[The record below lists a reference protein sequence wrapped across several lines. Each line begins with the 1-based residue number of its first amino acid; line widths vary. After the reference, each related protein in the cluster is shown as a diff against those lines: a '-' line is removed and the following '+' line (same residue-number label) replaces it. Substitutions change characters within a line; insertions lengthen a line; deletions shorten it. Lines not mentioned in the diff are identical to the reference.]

1 MTDTVHTPPD
11 TPALPA
17 AVARRSMRDVAFG
30 LLTAAAAVLF
40 AAFVIPAF
48 VSVPASVKA
57 APLSPAFLPYV
68 LTGLIGLLGLVC
80 AGQAMFGRGVPKED
94 GEGFDPARHWPL
106 SAALLAALL
115 AAVFAAFWWLPERVG
130 MLPVAVGTM
139 AAMLLAG
146 GERNVLRLVLVAVAV
161 PVLIWLFFTKVAMV
175 PLPEG
180 PLEALVAS

>member
-30 LLTAAAAVLF
+30 LLTAAAAALF

-48 VSVPASVKA
+48 ISVPGNVKA

-80 AGQAMFGRGVPKED
+80 AAQAMFGRGVPKED

-106 SAALLAALL
+106 SAALL